1 MSESFHL
8 FDSSVH
14 ETKTGTR
21 EGSTLVNATR
31 QTMINLGEKL
41 KILMKEDGLTFSTLS
56 NNTFLDIGSG
66 TYESIANFDHFIF
79 QDV

>member
-1 MSESFHL
+1 
-8 FDSSVH
+8 
-14 ETKTGTR
+14 
-21 EGSTLVNATR
+21 
-31 QTMINLGEKL
+31 MINLGEKL
-41 KILMKEDGLTFSTLS
+41 KSLMKEDGLTFSTLS